1 MVSDLS
7 RFPGR
12 SCSVGRRWLGGQPP
26 TASKLRIRQTIEK
39 NGAPDTIQRI
49 AVFDRLTDVVLG
61 LFKIVVVGH
70 GEAFFV
76 VMVGRL
82 RRRRSLRRPRSWT
95 V

>member
-70 GEAFFV
+70 GR
-76 VMVGRL
+76 M
-82 RRRRSLRRPRSWT
+82 T
-95 V
+95 VAVDMPVALAIVLMD